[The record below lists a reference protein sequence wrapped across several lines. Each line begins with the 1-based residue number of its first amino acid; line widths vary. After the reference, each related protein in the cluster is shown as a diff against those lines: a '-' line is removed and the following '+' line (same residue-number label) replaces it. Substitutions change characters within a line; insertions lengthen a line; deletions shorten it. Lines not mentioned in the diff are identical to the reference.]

1 MIRQL
6 LDMAILAAVVLGSVG
21 YVGNGML
28 ESRRGHGHPLLRW
41 LRNAG
46 ILIGWPLLI
55 ARAFT

>member
-6 LDMAILAAVVLGSVG
+6 LDLAILVAVVLGSIG

-28 ESRRGHGHPLLRW
+28 ESRRGRGHPALRW

-55 ARAFT
+55 ARAFA

>member
-1 MIRQL
+1 MIRHL
-6 LDMAILAAVVLGSVG
+6 LDLAILAVFVLGSVG

-28 ESRRGHGHPLLRW
+28 ESRRGHGHPALRW

-55 ARAFT
+55 ARAFS